1 MSNTGVYVLWLY
13 LPQTMSIGIGKLGT
27 FQFDRGVYAYAGS
40 AQRNLQQR
48 LARHRRLEKK
58 LHWHI
63 DYFRAKAHFL
73 GAASFYD
80 QPKSAECLLTQEL
93 LKIPGAFFPVPGF
106 GASDCRCESHLV
118 RVALAEP
125 RLRINIS

>member
-63 DYFRAKAHFL
+63 DYFRAKAHFW
-73 GAASFYD
+73 A
-80 QPKSAECLLTQEL
+80 QPHFLISQSLRECLLTQEL
-93 LKIPGAFFPVPGF
+93 LKIPGAFSRSWLWRF
-106 GASDCRCESHLV
+106 
-118 RVALAEP
+118 
-125 RLRINIS
+125 